1 MKLLASAPLRELP
14 CAGVARRMT
23 VTRAGPVVFS
33 LTALM
38 FKRSTQL
45 FVPVLAALVLGLLV
59 PGPAPASA
67 DSVYSDCADDEE
79 LDGNYS
85 DRELRE
91 ALDNLPSDA
100 DSYTDCRSIIEA
112 ALGGRKAGI
121 SNSPPGSG
129 GSAGSGGTGGA
140 GGGDSSGAG
149 RAGGASSR
157 GDADLGPAE
166 RRKQAEQREREQRQ
180 LVRAKTEA
188 QLGERTVE
196 PGSAGAIGRADTA
209 NGLPLPVLL
218 ALIALSLLLAA
229 GAALAVKRNPAIL
242 GALRRVPLPRRRR

>member
-1 MKLLASAPLRELP
+1 
-14 CAGVARRMT
+14 MT
-23 VTRAGPVVFS
+23 VIRAGTVVS
-33 LTALM
+33 RTALM
-38 FKRSTQL
+38 FKRSTHP
-45 FVPVLAALVLGLLV
+45 FVLALAVLALGLLL
-59 PGPAPASA
+59 PGAAPASP
-67 DSVYSDCADDEE
+67 DSVYSDCAEDEE

-91 ALDNLPSDA
+91 ALDDLPSDA

-112 ALGGRKAGI
+112 AIGGRKAGI

-129 GSAGSGGTGGA
+129 SGGA
-140 GGGDSSGAG
+140 GGAGGSGSSSGG
-149 RAGGASSR
+149 RAGGAPGSGGG
-157 GDADLGPAE
+157 GDLNPAE

-180 LVRAKTEA
+180 LVRAETEA

-196 PGSAGAIGRADTA
+196 PGSAGAIARRADTA

-229 GAALAVKRNPAIL
+229 GAALAAKRNPAII
-242 GALRRVPLPRRRR
+242 GALRRVPFPRRRR